1 MTRADVKTR
10 VLKNLNDAGATY
22 YTGAD
27 LEDAIQDA
35 YDDIVALSQCNFAS
49 ITLNWPA
56 NTTYFFLESLGATDY
71 ISTVAI
77 YNHNTKRF
85 LDDSV
90 NLRQFDGIRDDWEIW
105 NGQPEFWTP
114 HTFESVAIAPRLAT
128 ATGQYTV
135 YYIKRAPVLAQ
146 DSDSFIFSKFADDLV
161 ETYVTADLLE
171 QAEEFTKAALFWK
184 PYFEGVLAYKQEC
197 QNLARTDLILHV

>member
-1 MTRADVKTR
+1 MTRGTVKEK

-27 LEDAIQDA
+27 LEDSIQDA
-35 YDDIVALSQCNFAS
+35 YDDIIALSLCNFAS
-49 ITLNWPA
+49 ITLSWPA
-56 NTTYFFLESLGATDY
+56 NSTYFFLESLGATDY
-71 ISTVAI
+71 ISTVAV

-105 NGQPEFWTP
+105 NGQPEFWAP
-114 HTFESVAIAPRLAT
+114 HTFESIVIVPRLAS
-128 ATGQYTV
+128 AVGQYTL
-135 YYIKRAPVLAQ
+135 YYIKRAPVMTQ
-146 DSDSFIFSKFADDLV
+146 DTDAFIFSKFAEDLV
-161 ETYVTADLLE
+161 EKYVTADLLE
-171 QAEEFTKAALFWK
+171 QAEEFVKAGLFWT
-184 PYFEGVLAYKQEC
+184 PYFEGVLAFKREC